1 MVEMF
6 SASPMLSP
14 ILLTLLCDLL
24 RVSFPFVLENM
35 PPKSKVK
42 VNVLNRS
49 DKVKTLGFLEGGI
62 ALGKL
67 GGAMGKLS
75 QASAV

>member
-1 MVEMF
+1 
-6 SASPMLSP
+6 
-14 ILLTLLCDLL
+14 
-24 RVSFPFVLENM
+24 M